1 MSGDLPRAACP
12 CSGHSPSCRCPEG
25 GLPHP
30 LPGPPPQLQKA
41 AAFLGE
47 EGQGCQLQADPRP
60 DPTSHPSILPIGQ
73 CGWDPEPRGPS
84 RSGHPIVHGAGVLS
98 TVSAPD
104 PGTDGSSPCPGRAAS
119 RLGGGDTEGMNKRVQ
134 NMGGQRHSEWG
145 RQVGGVGRHLGGS
158 RPPPARKAQQLL
170 CGASCPLPGQALTL
184 SQASG
189 QGPQGPLVRGT
200 QSSRQHRRGTGAG
213 WILARLD
220 SKVPSWP
227 GHWAGSASPER
238 PLGWLRSVPPPSSP
252 SQRRTR
258 PQANDPRASWVLEGS
273 LPLGSSPPP

>member
-47 EGQGCQLQADPRP
+47 EGQGCQLQADPHP

-145 RQVGGVGRHLGGS
+145 RQVGGVGGHLGGS

-170 CGASCPLPGQALTL
+170 CGASCPHRRASSLPTSWPGAHSQPGQRAGAPGPSGKGHPEQQAAQERDRGGLDPGQA
-184 SQASG
+184 G
-189 QGPQGPLVRGT
+189 RQGPQ
-200 QSSRQHRRGTGAG
+200 
-213 WILARLD
+213 LAWALGGQRL
-220 SKVPSWP
+220 P
-227 GHWAGSASPER
+227 
-238 PLGWLRSVPPPSSP
+238 
-252 SQRRTR
+252 
-258 PQANDPRASWVLEGS
+258 
-273 LPLGSSPPP
+273 